1 MILNKRAIVMPEIL
15 FLLLNIIF
23 FGSLMFYLY
32 ETSTGT
38 LIYEEAYS
46 KQIALLIDSS
56 KPPMQIIVNI
66 EELTK
71 LAQENK
77 IPTDKII
84 TIKDNKVIV
93 KLSLNKGTG
102 FEFFTDYDVNS
113 YIDENNLILNINY

>member
-1 MILNKRAIVMPEIL
+1 MRLNKRAIVMPEIL